1 MENSIDVLYVHPTRS
16 LDTTLYSFFPMGVVG
31 LVNLIKSKGYS
42 VYGINYGI
50 EKSIDDNYSLIDE
63 LKNIDYKV
71 LMLDL
76 HWYEH
81 AYGAIEIAKIS
92 KEINPSVPII
102 IGGIT
107 STIFAKEILENFSCI
122 DYILKGDSEK
132 PLTDLIDFLVLNKG
146 NIILNHHNLRP

>member
-107 STIFAKEILENFSCI
+107 STIFAKEIALLAFFSGVISFTNFFA
-122 DYILKGDSEK
+122 KNG
-132 PLTDLIDFLVLNKG
+132 
-146 NIILNHHNLRP
+146 